1 MTKHKDSSISL
12 DNINR
17 GKSMISVNRYLLFSL
32 FLLVAYLAPFL
43 IFGENTYVLLFD
55 NLDSYI
61 VWHRTLIESGLIF
74 ENNLREVPIMMGAS
88 RVSLGNELNLVLWLN
103 YIFEPYQAYV
113 TNQIL
118 LRVIA
123 FIGFLLLL
131 NKYVFSE
138 DFKKYSYL
146 TAVLFSL
153 LPFYPNIG
161 IGIAGLP
168 IITYVFLNL
177 RNETATKIDWV
188 ILVIFPF
195 YSSFQHSMIFYIMVV
210 SLVFLYDLVKKNRIK
225 NLFIGLIV
233 LSSMY
238 VIVNYRL
245 FDIYFFTPEFIAH
258 RVERGGDSYGFL
270 RAILSSGK
278 HFVLGQYH
286 AHSVHFFFLPFVL
299 TMFFFNI
306 ITKKIDKVF
315 VGLLFLNGLISLIY
329 GFWYYDTVALMKDNN
344 AWMNALNWTRISYL
358 APFIWYSLFALSIRY
373 YLKNFEFKHKQTIIV
388 NIALL
393 VLVSIIYKSDFLYEL
408 RTNKITYKEFYS
420 ESLFGK
426 IDLFIEENKDEYK
439 DEYKVVSIG
448 IHPAIARYNGFT
460 TLDGYLPLYSIDYK
474 HKFRE
479 IIEPELDK
487 SENYH
492 KKYFDEW
499 GSRFYILSSQLG
511 RNWVNT
517 KDNNPDIDIE
527 LNTAALYNLGGRY
540 ILSANKILNEN
551 YNSLKLIQTFEDSES
566 PWKVYLYEVSAN
578 T

>member
-1 MTKHKDSSISL
+1 MTKFTDSSINL
-12 DNINR
+12 NNKNE
-17 GKSMISVNRYLLFSL
+17 GKGTISVNRYFLFSF
-32 FLLVAYLAPFL
+32 FLLVAYIAPFL

-55 NLDSYI
+55 NLDSYV
-61 VWHRTLIESGLIF
+61 VWHRTLLESGLVF

-88 RVSLGNELNLVLWLN
+88 RVSLGNELNLILWLN

-113 TNQIL
+113 ANQIL
-118 LRVIA
+118 FRVTA

-138 DFKKYSYL
+138 EFKKYSYL
-146 TAVLFSL
+146 IAVLFSL

-177 RNETATKIDWV
+177 RNKTATKVDWV

-195 YSSFQHSMIFYIMVV
+195 YSSFQHSMLFYMMLVG
-210 SLVFLYDLVKKNRIK
+210 LVFLYDLVKRNRIK
-225 NLFIGLIV
+225 DLFIGLMV
-233 LSSMY
+233 FSSLY

-258 RVERGGDSYGFL
+258 RVERGGDSHGFL

-286 AHSVHFFFLPFVL
+286 AHSVHLFFLPFVL
-299 TMFFFNI
+299 TMFFFNM
-306 ITKKIDKVF
+306 ITKQIDKVF
-315 VGLLFLNGLISLIY
+315 VGLFLLNGLISVIY
-329 GFWYYDTVALMKDNN
+329 GFWYYESFALLKENYV
-344 AWMNALNWTRISYL
+344 WMNSINFSRISYL
-358 APFIWYSLFALSIRY
+358 APFIWYTLFALSIRY
-373 YLKNFEFKHKQTIIV
+373 YLKNFKFKHRQTIVV
-388 NIALL
+388 NIALI
-393 VLVSIIYKSDFLYEL
+393 VLVSIIFKSDFLNEY

-426 IDLFIEENKDEYK
+426 IDLFIGENK

-460 TLDGYLPLYSIDYK
+460 TIDGYLPIYSLDYK

-517 KDNNPDIDIE
+517 KDNNPDIEIE
-527 LNTAALYNLGGRY
+527 LNTLALYGLGGRY
-540 ILSANKILNEN
+540 IFSANKILNDSQNE
-551 YNSLKLIQTFEDSES
+551 LILIQTFEENKS
-566 PWKVYLYEVSAN
+566 PWKIYLYEVAAH
-578 T
+578 TL